1 MSESGVKYD
10 TGKPRFSLL
19 PWSAVRAVVDVL
31 EYGARKYSVDN
42 WKRVPDARQRYVD
55 AALRH
60 MTALADGERRDG
72 ESGLHH
78 AAHAATCLLFI
89 VWFDEKE
96 DAANELSEVMRA
108 SKEHAMKI
116 NQPRSPMAER
126 MIVQGADG
134 ARSVVEGWGGEDDG
148 H

>member
-1 MSESGVKYD
+1 MSNAGVKYD

-42 WKRVPDARQRYVD
+42 WQRVPDARQRYVD

-60 MTALADGERRDG
+60 VVALADGERRDG
-72 ESGLHH
+72 ESGLYH

-89 VWFDEKE
+89 VWFDDREGTAREQNETICDPKE
-96 DAANELSEVMRA
+96 Y
-108 SKEHAMKI
+108 AMKI
-116 NQPRSPMAER
+116 NHPR
-126 MIVQGADG
+126 VGTFVHGADG
-134 ARSVVEGWGGEDDG
+134 ARRVVEGWGGEDDG
-148 H
+148 Y

>member
-96 DAANELSEVMRA
+96 ERDARSHEELM
-108 SKEHAMKI
+108 MKI
-116 NQPRSPMAER
+116 NRPHSDEAARWIVRRAEEAR
-126 MIVQGADG
+126 RVMIA
-134 ARSVVEGWGGEDDG
+134 EGWRQETDD
-148 H
+148 